1 MSAKKYSEQWLDPR
15 WQKRRLEIM
24 QRDSFQCS
32 ECGADDKTLNV
43 HHVYYTRGADVWDYP
58 GHALKTL
65 CNECHEAEHSIADIS
80 ERALIDALKHV
91 GIMSSQ
97 IGAIAFSIEQLHA
110 HVGNEKAKR
119 LIEIIDLF
127 LFRPVID
134 EASIGKIEA
143 LYQELLPKN
152 CGFEKRDSE

>member
-1 MSAKKYSEQWLDPR
+1 
-15 WQKRRLEIM
+15 
-24 QRDSFQCS
+24 
-32 ECGADDKTLNV
+32 
-43 HHVYYTRGADVWDYP
+43 
-58 GHALKTL
+58 
-65 CNECHEAEHSIADIS
+65 
-80 ERALIDALKHV
+80 
-91 GIMSSQ
+91 MSSQ